1 MDHNTNSLDST
12 STSVSTGI
20 VNSSI
25 SSGSAAP
32 SVSGS
37 SKQSPVIIDAR
48 GPRFGAVITTIV
60 LAIAL
65 ATNNVWVIVAQA
77 IIFAIGA
84 IKGPQ
89 FTPYAFIFKNLV
101 KPRLKKS
108 GASEDVRPPQF
119 AQTVG
124 LLFAL
129 TAVAG
134 SFADIDVLF
143 TVAVAFALG
152 AAFLN
157 AAFNFCLGC
166 EIYLLLL
173 RARSK

>member
-1 MDHNTNSLDST
+1 MLINQTQNDKELKMTQDLDLKKNTS
-12 STSVSTGI
+12 
-20 VNSSI
+20 
-25 SSGSAAP
+25 
-32 SVSGS
+32 
-37 SKQSPVIIDAR
+37 IIDAR
-48 GPRFGAVITTIV
+48 GPRFGAVITTVV
-60 LAIAL
+60 LATAL

-77 IIFAIGA
+77 IVFAIGA

-89 FTPYAFIFKNLV
+89 FTPYAFIYKTFV
-101 KPRLKKS
+101 KPRLK
-108 GASEDVRPPQF
+108 GETPAEDVRPPQF
-119 AQTVG
+119 AQSVG

-129 TAVAG
+129 TAIG
-134 SFADIDVLF
+134 GVLF
-143 TVAVAFALG
+143 GVNAIFTIAVAFALA

>member
-1 MDHNTNSLDST
+1 MTQTLNSTKNT
-12 STSVSTGI
+12 
-20 VNSSI
+20 
-25 SSGSAAP
+25 
-32 SVSGS
+32 
-37 SKQSPVIIDAR
+37 IIDAR
-48 GPRFGAVITTIV
+48 GPRFGAVITTAV
-60 LAIAL
+60 LATAL

-77 IIFAIGA
+77 VVFAIGA

-89 FTPYAFIFKNLV
+89 FTPYAFIYKTLV
-101 KPRLKKS
+101 KPRLKS
-108 GASEDVRPPQF
+108 AFVSEDVRPPQF

-129 TAVAG
+129 TAIG
-134 SFADIDVLF
+134 GVLFGVNAIF

-166 EIYLLLL
+166 EVYLLLL